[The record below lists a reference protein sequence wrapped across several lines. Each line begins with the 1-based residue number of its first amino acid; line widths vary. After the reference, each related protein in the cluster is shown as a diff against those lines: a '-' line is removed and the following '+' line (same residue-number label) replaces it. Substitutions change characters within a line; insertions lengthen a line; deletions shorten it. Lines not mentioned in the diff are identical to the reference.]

1 MKKRSP
7 LHIVDKLH
15 MYKSHLELIYLIYNR
30 MNRTFTTQKQL
41 TLLLLFKFI
50 FQAVQTVNS
59 TVVVAVQDPGLISQ
73 GITSWARRASSSP
86 YILFHWIKS
95 LVIAVLAENFLFFV
109 PSGPNIKKKKK
120 NRNEFSLDS
129 YIKKQKMDPKLV
141 GDIPKITILLFS
153 ACLNR

>member
-7 LHIVDKLH
+7 LHIVDKLY
-15 MYKSHLELIYLIYNR
+15 MYKSHLEPIYLIYNR

-41 TLLLLFKFI
+41 TLLLLFKLI
-50 FQAVQTVNS
+50 FQAVS
-59 TVVVAVQDPGLISQ
+59 GLILQ

-95 LVIAVLAENFLFFV
+95 LVIAVLAENLLFFV
-109 PSGPNIKKKKK
+109 PSGPNIKKEKKNKKK
-120 NRNEFSLDS
+120 KKKENRNEFSLDS
-129 YIKKQKMDPKLV
+129 YIIKQKMDPKLV
-141 GDIPKITILLFS
+141 GDIPKITILRFS

>member
-15 MYKSHLELIYLIYNR
+15 MYKSHLEPIYLIYNR

-41 TLLLLFKFI
+41 TLLLLFKLI
-50 FQAVQTVNS
+50 FQAVS
-59 TVVVAVQDPGLISQ
+59 GLILQ

-109 PSGPNIKKKKK
+109 PSGPNIYIYIKKKKK
-120 NRNEFSLDS
+120 
-129 YIKKQKMDPKLV
+129 KTPKWIQLRFIYYKTEN
-141 GDIPKITILLFS
+141 GSKISRRHPKNNNTTVF
-153 ACLNR
+153 CLS

>member
-7 LHIVDKLH
+7 LHIVDKLY
-15 MYKSHLELIYLIYNR
+15 MYKSHLESIYLIYNR

-41 TLLLLFKFI
+41 TLLLLFKLI

-120 NRNEFSLDS
+120 
-129 YIKKQKMDPKLV
+129 PKWIQLRFIYYKTEN
-141 GDIPKITILLFS
+141 GSKISRRHPKNNNTTVF
-153 ACLNR
+153 CLS

>member
-30 MNRTFTTQKQL
+30 MNRTFTTQKEL
-41 TLLLLFKFI
+41 TLLLLFKLI
-50 FQAVQTVNS
+50 FQAV
-59 TVVVAVQDPGLISQ
+59 PGLILQ

-86 YILFHWIKS
+86 YILFRWIKS

-109 PSGPNIKKKKK
+109 PSWPNIKKREKRKKK
-120 NRNEFSLDS
+120 
-129 YIKKQKMDPKLV
+129 KKPKWIQLRFIYDKTEN
-141 GDIPKITILLFS
+141 GSKISRRHPKNNNTTVF
-153 ACLNR
+153 CLS

>member
-7 LHIVDKLH
+7 LHIVDKLY
-15 MYKSHLELIYLIYNR
+15 MYKSHLEPIYLIYNR

-41 TLLLLFKFI
+41 TLLLLFKLI
-50 FQAVQTVNS
+50 FQAVS
-59 TVVVAVQDPGLISQ
+59 GLILQ

-86 YILFHWIKS
+86 YILFRWIKS

-109 PSGPNIKKKKK
+109 PSGPNIKKEKKK
-120 NRNEFSLDS
+120 EDRNEFSLDS
-129 YIKKQKMDPKLV
+129 YIIKQKMDPKLV
-141 GDIPKITILLFS
+141 GDIPKITILRFS